1 MTESTR
7 QSVLFAEPFSKPVT
21 AQFDADDQSSDGGL
35 VLLGALDRGIGLTG
49 RLAGWLR
56 DGREPLK
63 VRHGIPELFRQRV
76 FGIAAGYADG
86 NDAAIVGNDPVMKEV
101 CGREASDDEALAS
114 QPTLSRFENAWV
126 KGKSGSRLS
135 RARDLVRM
143 GRELED
149 FVIERH
155 KKRLGRRPKLVTIDL
170 DPTDDP
176 THGQQAF
183 TFFNGHYGSWCYLPL
198 LGFLT
203 FNNEVEQ
210 YLCVSRLRPGN
221 ATATRNAFPTLKRLV
236 AKLRQ
241 AFPAATIRVRLD
253 GGFACPRTFALLEE
267 LGVEYIVG
275 LPGNK
280 RLDRIAGRFR
290 GMARK
295 LHKASGETA
304 VVFGEFLYRP
314 KKKAKKKPWLSWPRR
329 RRVVVKAQVV
339 ATLPGSTPRDNPRY
353 VVTNM
358 KLAPEAVYDIY
369 RGRGDSENRIK
380 ELHHGLEL
388 DRTSC
393 SGFLGNQLR
402 VLATAAAY
410 VLFQELRLRLR
421 RTELARAQVTTL
433 RDRLLKI
440 GARVVVSVRRLVL
453 HLPAAYPWKE
463 LWRVAACAVGA
474 AALG

>member
-1 MTESTR
+1 
-7 QSVLFAEPFSKPVT
+7 
-21 AQFDADDQSSDGGL
+21 
-35 VLLGALDRGIGLTG
+35 
-49 RLAGWLR
+49 
-56 DGREPLK
+56 
-63 VRHGIPELFRQRV
+63 
-76 FGIAAGYADG
+76 
-86 NDAAIVGNDPVMKEV
+86 
-101 CGREASDDEALAS
+101 
-114 QPTLSRFENAWV
+114 
-126 KGKSGSRLS
+126 
-135 RARDLVRM
+135 
-143 GRELED
+143 
-149 FVIERH
+149 
-155 KKRLGRRPKLVTIDL
+155 
-170 DPTDDP
+170 
-176 THGQQAF
+176 
-183 TFFNGHYGSWCYLPL
+183 
-198 LGFLT
+198 
-203 FNNEVEQ
+203 
-210 YLCVSRLRPGN
+210 LRPGN
-221 ATATRNAFPTLKRLV
+221 ATATRNTFFTLKRLV
-236 AKLRQ
+236 AKLRR

-267 LGVEYIVG
+267 LRVEYVVG
-275 LPGNK
+275 LPGTK
-280 RLDRIAGRFR
+280 RLDKIAGPFR
-290 GMARK
+290 GKARE
-295 LHKASGETA
+295 LHKESGEAA

-339 ATLPGSTPRDNPRY
+339 TLLGSEPRDNPRY

-358 KLAPEAVYDIY
+358 TLPPEAVYEIY

-393 SGFLGNQLR
+393 SGFLGNQFR

-463 LWRVAACAVGA
+463 LWRAAACAVGA
-474 AALG
+474 AVLG

>member
-1 MTESTR
+1 MAESTR
-7 QSVLFAEPFSKPVT
+7 QSVLFAEAFSKPLT
-21 AQFDADDQSSDGGL
+21 TQFDAEDQSSDGGL
-35 VLLGALDRGIGLTG
+35 VLLGALDGGIGLTS
-49 RLAGWLR
+49 RLSKCLF
-56 DGREPLK
+56 DPREPLK
-63 VRHGIPELFRQRV
+63 VQHRIPELFRQRV

-86 NDAAIVGNDPVMKEV
+86 NDAALVGDDPVMKEV
-101 CGREASDDEALAS
+101 CGRSADGEALAS

-126 KGKSGSRLS
+126 KGKNASRFR
-135 RARDLVRM
+135 RARELVRM

-155 KKRLGRRPKLVTIDL
+155 RKRLGRRAKLVTIDL

-203 FNNEVEQ
+203 FNNEAEQ
-210 YLCVSRLRPGN
+210 YLCASRLRPGN
-221 ATATRNAFPTLKRLV
+221 ATATRNAFPILKRLV
-236 AKLRQ
+236 AKLRR
-241 AFPAATIRVRLD
+241 AFPGTTIRVRLD
-253 GGFACPRTFALLEE
+253 GGFACPRTFALLDE
-267 LGVEYIVG
+267 LGVEYVAG
-275 LPGNK
+275 LPSNK
-280 RLDRIAGRFR
+280 RLDTIAGPFR
-290 GMARK
+290 GKARE
-295 LHKASGETA
+295 LHKQSGEAA

-314 KKKAKKKPWLSWPRR
+314 KKKSKKRPWASWPRR
-329 RRVVVKAQVV
+329 RRIVVKAQVV
-339 ATLPGSTPRDNPRY
+339 TLFGSEPRDNPRY

-358 KLAPEAVYDIY
+358 KLPPELVYEVY

-393 SGFLGNQLR
+393 SSFLGNQLR

-410 VLFQELRLRLR
+410 VLFQELRFRLK
-421 RTELARAQVTTL
+421 RTELARAQVSTL

-440 GARVVVSVRRLVL
+440 GARFVVSVRRRVL
-453 HLPAAYPWKE
+453 HFPAAYPWKE
-463 LWRVAACAVGA
+463 LWRTVACAVGA
-474 AALG
+474 TALT

>member
-1 MTESTR
+1 MAESTR
-7 QSVLFAEPFSKPVT
+7 QSVLFAEGFSKPVT

-49 RLAGWLR
+49 RLAKCLL
-56 DGREPLK
+56 DPREPLK

-86 NDAAIVGNDPVMKEV
+86 NDAAVVGDDPVMKEV
-101 CGREASDDEALAS
+101 CGRKASGEALAS
-114 QPTLSRFENAWV
+114 QPTLSRFENAFV
-126 KGKSGSRLS
+126 KGKSTSRLS
-135 RARDLVRM
+135 RARELVRM
-143 GRELED
+143 GHELED

-155 KKRLGRRPKLVTIDL
+155 KKRLGRRAKLLTIDL

-183 TFFNGHYGSWCYLPL
+183 TFFNGHYDSWCYLPL

-203 FNNEVEQ
+203 FNNEPEQ
-210 YLCVSRLRPGN
+210 FLCESRLRPGN
-221 ATATRNAFPTLKRLV
+221 ATATRNAFPVLKRLV

-267 LGVEYIVG
+267 LGVEYVVG
-275 LPGNK
+275 LSGNK
-280 RLDRIAGRFR
+280 RLDRIAGPFR
-290 GMARK
+290 GKARK
-295 LHKASGETA
+295 LHTASGETA
-304 VVFGEFLYRP
+304 VVFGEVLYRP

-339 ATLPGSTPRDNPRY
+339 TQHGSEPRDNPRY

-358 KLAPEAVYDIY
+358 KQPPEAVYDVY
-369 RGRGDSENRIK
+369 RERGDSENRIK

-393 SGFLGNQLR
+393 SGFLANQFR

-410 VLFQELRLRLR
+410 VLFQELRLRMR
-421 RTELARAQVTTL
+421 RTELARATVSTL

-440 GARVVVSVRRLVL
+440 GARVVGSVRRLVL
-453 HLPAAYPWKE
+453 HFPAAHPWKE
-463 LWRVAACAVGA
+463 LWRAAACSVGG

>member
-1 MTESTR
+1 MAESTR
-7 QSVLFAEPFSKPVT
+7 QSVLFAEAFSKPLT
-21 AQFDADDQSSDGGL
+21 TQFDADDQSSDGGL

-49 RLAGWLR
+49 RLAKWLR
-56 DGREPLK
+56 ERREPFK
-63 VRHGIPELFRQRV
+63 VQHGIPELFRQRV

-86 NDAAIVGNDPVMKEV
+86 NDAAVVGGDPVMKEV
-101 CGREASDDEALAS
+101 CGRSANGEALAS

-126 KGKSGSRLS
+126 KGKSASRIA
-135 RARDLVRM
+135 RARELVCL

-155 KKRLGRRPKLVTIDL
+155 QKRLGRRAKLVTIDL

-236 AKLRQ
+236 AKLRE

-253 GGFACPRTFALLEE
+253 GGFACPRTFALLDE
-267 LGVEYIVG
+267 LCVEYVVG

-280 RLDRIAGRFR
+280 RLEKIAGPFR
-290 GMARK
+290 GKARA

-304 VVFGEFLYRP
+304 VVFGDFLYRP
-314 KKKAKKKPWLSWPRR
+314 KKKSKKKPWLSWPRR

-339 ATLPGSTPRDNPRY
+339 ATLPGSKPRDNPRY

-358 KLAPEAVYDIY
+358 KLPPETVYEVY

-393 SGFLGNQLR
+393 SGFLANQLR

-410 VLFQELRLRLR
+410 VLFQELRFRLK
-421 RTELARAQVTTL
+421 RTELARAQVSTL

-440 GARVVVSVRRLVL
+440 GARVVVSFRRRVL
-453 HLPAAYPWKE
+453 HLPAAYPWKD
-463 LWRVAACAVGA
+463 LWCTAACAVGA
-474 AALG
+474 ALC

>member
-1 MTESTR
+1 MAESTR

-21 AQFDADDQSSDGGL
+21 VQFDADDQSSDGGL
-35 VLLGALDRGIGLTG
+35 VLLGALDQGIGLTG
-49 RLAGWLR
+49 RLAKWLR
-56 DGREPLK
+56 DPRDPLK
-63 VRHGIPELFRQRV
+63 VQHGIPELFRQRV

-86 NDAAIVGNDPVMKEV
+86 NDAAVVGNDPVMKEV
-101 CGREASDDEALAS
+101 CGRKVSDEALAS

-126 KGKSGSRLS
+126 KGKSANRLS
-135 RARDLVRM
+135 RARELVNL

-149 FVIERH
+149 FVVERH
-155 KKRLGRRPKLVTIDL
+155 KKRLGRRAKLITIDL

-253 GGFACPRTFALLEE
+253 GGFACPRTFALLDE
-267 LGVEYIVG
+267 LGVEYVVG

-280 RLDRIAGRFR
+280 RLDKIAGSFR
-290 GMARK
+290 GMAHK
-295 LHKASGETA
+295 LYKATGEA
-304 VVFGEFLYRP
+304 AEVFGEFLYRP
-314 KKKAKKKPWLSWPRR
+314 KKKSKTKPWRWWPRR

-339 ATLPGSTPRDNPRY
+339 TVLGSEPRDNPRY

-358 KLAPEAVYDIY
+358 TRRPEAVYDIY

-440 GARVVVSVRRLVL
+440 GTRVVVSVRRLVL

-463 LWRVAACAVGA
+463 VWRTAACAVGA